1 VPYYGNAPA
10 NNTSNVVTVSEPNI
24 TATIEPHGTPNA
36 DSNAQPNDVT
46 ASPDP
51 ASELA
56 AATRRGLRARRPA
69 QQRPYSI
76 DAGIYDESDD
86 GVVEDVVEDEPV
98 VQAAPSIQSRRV
110 SVASL
115 SKEPLGQLDDETLA
129 ILQGSVDREPDDGED
144 HHGRPKHFKGKG
156 RAWKKE
162 ESDEDLEFNPG
173 KKKAAKAKAAKA
185 RAATQQP
192 KKRGRPRKSNLS
204 EDVIRDD
211 SGEEAPSIME
221 NASLSPAALEGTARK
236 TRKPPRKSILSEE
249 LVKDD
254 TDEGEAN
261 ANETRNVETAIAAM
275 SEYTPVPKKRG
286 RPRKSDL
293 SISSKASVAGNDEP
307 EEPVSYTPKGT
318 PHNPD
323 TTKGEPEQAF
333 VAVDDG
339 APADKDDVDG
349 ATQGSVDVPAATK
362 RVDIE
367 AYMASVNAEED
378 DEELCKCLNN
388 LFPEPEESLTL
399 VTGTVDMQ
407 VELGMMSDTFV
418 LAWAVV
424 WANKTVPGVIGC
436 IEVSAG

>member
-1 VPYYGNAPA
+1 VLQSEETRFSDDVPYYGNAPA
-10 NNTSNVVTVSEPNI
+10 NSTSNVATVSEPNI
-24 TATIEPHGTPNA
+24 TATIEPHGNPNA
-36 DSNAQPNDVT
+36 DNDAQPNDVT

-86 GVVEDVVEDEPV
+86 DVVEGEPV
-98 VQAAPSIQSRRV
+98 VQMTPSIQNRRV

-129 ILQGSVDREPDDGED
+129 ILQGSVDREPDDGEE
-144 HHGRPKHFKGKG
+144 HHGRAKHFKGKG

-185 RAATQQP
+185 RAAAQQP

-204 EDVIRDD
+204 EDVVRDD
-211 SGEEAPSIME
+211 SGEEAPSMME
-221 NASLSPAALEGTARK
+221 NASPSPAASEGTARK
-236 TRKPPRKSILSEE
+236 TRRPPRKSILSEE

-261 ANETRNVETAIAAM
+261 ANETLNVETATAAM

-286 RPRKSDL
+286 RPRKSDQ
-293 SISSKASVAGNDEP
+293 SVSSKASVASIDEP
-307 EEPVSYTPKGT
+307 EELVSYTPKGT
-318 PHNPD
+318 PHKSD
-323 TTKGEPEQAF
+323 TTKDEPKQTL

-339 APADKDDVDG
+339 APADKDDVNG
-349 ATQGSVDVPAATK
+349 ATQESVDVPAATK
-362 RVDIE
+362 SVDIE
-367 AYMASVNAEED
+367 AYMASVNAEDD
-378 DEELCKCLNN
+378 DEE
-388 LFPEPEESLTL
+388 
-399 VTGTVDMQ
+399 
-407 VELGMMSDTFV
+407 FV
-418 LAWAVV
+418 
-424 WANKTVPGVIGC
+424 
-436 IEVSAG
+436 